1 MNLEYLPKRRT
12 RPARVIMSNCFN
24 NIRPIL
30 KKAGITFSIE
40 MVGSTKRNLVLIST
54 DPSNEPKH
62 LFDLDYNVHIHQRGS
77 LSKKDSVKKF
87 KDELNKLM
95 MNNQFTLEDSSKKA
109 LKFYPTDEND
119 SNWSYEIV
127 VFVKKEDEKN
137 NFYVFNRKS
146 WTLELEKRYDRP
158 LAALRN
164 IKEWGLR
171 NELRD
176 KYKTIRENNSVIGR
190 KNYEMFFEAV
200 NNVVTDYSN
209 NSTSQK

>member
-1 MNLEYLPKRRT
+1 M
-12 RPARVIMSNCFN
+12 F
-24 NIRPIL
+24 
-30 KKAGITFSIE
+30 TFS
-40 MVGSTKRNLVLIST
+40 
-54 DPSNEPKH
+54 
-62 LFDLDYNVHIHQRGS
+62 QRGS
-77 LSKKDSVKKF
+77 LSKKDAVKKF